1 MKNEECAMK
10 KPILFQGSNKKDRYF
25 EGWYFKQ
32 VCEQLQ
38 QTISFIPGVSLRK
51 GDQHAFIQVIV
62 APQIQT
68 HYFRFD
74 ISEFSSEEKPF
85 RIRIA
90 SNTFS
95 ETGISINLRNEKIS
109 IHGTLTYGPFTNI
122 ESSLYSPT
130 IMGPF
135 TYIPNMECNHGVI
148 SMDHSV
154 NGLLTVNDI
163 EWIFKNDR
171 GYLEKDWGSSFPKR
185 YLWVQANH
193 FNDSSV
199 SFMASVAKI
208 PFIGFTF
215 NGVIANL
222 TMDGK
227 EHRFATYNGYK
238 DRNIRKFDGG
248 FSFEIIKGK
257 DLCEVIVHFDDM
269 GELKAPQLGAMSGVI
284 KEGLGAKITVKYQG
298 KTYVSDFGGAELVG
312 Y

>member
-90 SNTFS
+90 NNTFS

-109 IHGTLTYGPFTNI
+109 IHG
-122 ESSLYSPT
+122 
-130 IMGPF
+130 
-135 TYIPNMECNHGVI
+135 
-148 SMDHSV
+148 
-154 NGLLTVNDI
+154 
-163 EWIFKNDR
+163 
-171 GYLEKDWGSSFPKR
+171 
-185 YLWVQANH
+185 
-193 FNDSSV
+193 
-199 SFMASVAKI
+199 
-208 PFIGFTF
+208 
-215 NGVIANL
+215 
-222 TMDGK
+222 
-227 EHRFATYNGYK
+227 
-238 DRNIRKFDGG
+238 
-248 FSFEIIKGK
+248 
-257 DLCEVIVHFDDM
+257 VIVLRTVYEYRIFAILTNHH
-269 GELKAPQLGAMSGVI
+269 GTLYLHPQHGMQPWRHQYGSFSQWIADR
-284 KEGLGAKITVKYQG
+284 Q
-298 KTYVSDFGGAELVG
+298 
-312 Y
+312 